1 MKTMYDFKRKIMYY
15 IGVEGTISFKD
26 LYTNVD
32 IKNYQERSN
41 FLEALY
47 DLQITKKVFNSKKY
61 SYMKFPSNIYD
72 IDKVI
77 KKDNELVLA
86 DRKLNITDEINNGI
100 TLLED
105 DLEDDLVI
113 IDLVSKEK
121 PVITK
126 VLKRE
131 ITSFIPYLL
140 KELEQKELT
149 YSQIKRLLLLE
160 TRKLLLL

>member
-26 LYTNVD
+26 LYAKVD

-61 SYMKFPSNIYD
+61 SYRKFPSDIYD

-86 DRKLNITDEINNGI
+86 NRKLNITDEINNGI

-105 DLEDDLVI
+105 DLVI

-121 PVITK
+121 HRIEHPEQYDDKYK
-126 VLKRE
+126 VKYVR
-131 ITSFIPYLL
+131 
-140 KELEQKELT
+140 
-149 YSQIKRLLLLE
+149 R
-160 TRKLLLL
+160 